1 MKLLDKIGLELFSG
15 LVLIL
20 TVLIG
25 ATIFGWLDI
34 NILTSIIK
42 GVINNN
48 QTITNIVLGIDVV
61 LMLLAIKCLF
71 FNGLDNKDN
80 KGTGVLLAN
89 EQGKLLITK
98 ETLEN
103 LAIGV
108 VKEFNNIENL
118 KNDAILA
125 IENLNTKVE
134 IDDNNDVIVNINIA
148 VNQQVVIKELT
159 VNLQNKIKQVIKD
172 SSDLDVKEVNVI
184 VKNVAS
190 KKEA

>member
-118 KNDAILA
+118 
-125 IENLNTKVE
+125 NTKVE